1 MAMQLDMSN
10 AQVMKDET
18 GRPFIVVRDQGK
30 RKRTHGIDAVKA
42 HIVAA
47 RTVANIVKTSL
58 GPRGLDK
65 ILISPDG
72 DITVTNDGATI
83 LGQMEISNHVAKL
96 LVELS
101 KSQDEEIGDGT
112 TGVVVL
118 AAALLE
124 QAADLIDKG
133 IHPIR
138 IADGYDQACE
148 VAVAELDKIS
158 DRIPF
163 SRERQQNLV
172 KVARTSLG
180 SKIVSKAHDQFAQI
194 AVDAVLSV
202 ADLERKDVDFELIKV
217 DGKAGGS
224 LEDSLLVKGV
234 IIDKDFSHPQMPDE
248 VRDAK
253 LAILTCAFEPPK
265 PKTKHKLDITT
276 VEEFKRLQQYEKNK
290 FTEMIDQIK
299 ATGANLVICQW
310 GFDDEANHLLLQNKL
325 PAVRWVGGPEIE
337 LIAIATNGRIVP
349 RFEDLSAEKLGR
361 AGLVR
366 EMTFGTTREK
376 MLVIEECANT
386 RAVTVFVRGSNKM
399 IIDEAKRSLHDALC
413 VVRNLVKDNRVVYG
427 GGAAEIACSL
437 AVEDAAVKSPGL
449 EQYAMRAFADALD
462 AIPMA
467 LAENSGLSPIETLA
481 AIKSRQVREKN
492 SRLGVDCMQTGSN
505 GNSLHPSAEF
515 KLSPITDH
523 RLDMREHFVIDP
535 LIGKRQQLL
544 LATQLCRM
552 VLKINNVI
560 IAGNENDF

>member
-1 MAMQLDMSN
+1 MHSKQASTYNLSTASRIVIFLKMAMTS
-10 AQVMKDET
+10 VIKDDH

-30 RKRTHGIDAVKA
+30 KKRQSGTEAIKS
-42 HIVAA
+42 HIIAA
-47 RTVANIVKTSL
+47 RTVSKIVKTSL

-83 LGQMEISNHVAKL
+83 LSQIEISNHLAKL

-101 KSQDEEIGDGT
+101 RSQDDEIGDGT

-124 QAADLIDKG
+124 QASELIDKG

-138 IADGYDQACE
+138 IADGYDQACDI
-148 VAVAELDKIS
+148 AVAELD
-158 DRIPF
+158 RIADTLEF
-163 SRERQQNLV
+163 TKTKRENLV

-180 SKIVSKAHDQFAQI
+180 SKIVSKAHDQFSNI
-194 AVDAVLSV
+194 AVDAIMSV
-202 ADLERKDVDFELIKV
+202 ADLERKDVDFDLIKV
-217 DGKAGGS
+217 DGKVGGS
-224 LEDSLLVKGV
+224 LEDSMLIQGV
-234 IIDKDFSHPQMPDE
+234 IVDKDFSHPQMPSE

-253 LAILTCAFEPPK
+253 IAILTCAFEPPK
-265 PKTKHKLDITT
+265 PKTKHKLDITS
-276 VEEFKRLQQYEKNK
+276 VEEFKKLQNYEKDK
-290 FTEMIDQIK
+290 FAEMVKQIK
-299 ATGANLVICQW
+299 DTGANIVVCQW

-349 RFEDLSAEKLGR
+349 RFEDLSAAKLGT
-361 AGLVR
+361 AGIVR
-366 EMTFGTTREK
+366 ELTFGTTREK

-413 VVRNLVKDNRVVYG
+413 VVRNLVRDNRIVYG
-427 GGAAEIACSL
+427 GGASEIACSL

-481 AIKSRQVREKN
+481 NIKSRQVNEGN
-492 SRLGVDCMQTGSN
+492 TRLGVDCMQTGSN
-505 GNSLHPSAEF
+505 
-515 KLSPITDH
+515 
-523 RLDMREHFVIDP
+523 DMRDNYVIDP
-535 LIGKRQQLL
+535 LIGKRQQLM

-552 VLKINNVI
+552 VLKVNNVI
-560 IAGNENDF
+560 IAGSEENEF

>member
-1 MAMQLDMSN
+1 MAMQVDLSN
-10 AQVMKDET
+10 AQVMKDES
-18 GRPFIVVRDQGK
+18 GRPFIVVKDQGK
-30 RKRTHGIDAVKA
+30 KRRLHGNDAIKS

-47 RTVANIVKTSL
+47 RTVANIVRSSL

-83 LGQMEISNHVAKL
+83 LGQMEITNHVAKL

-101 KSQDEEIGDGT
+101 KSQDDEIGDGT

-118 AAALLE
+118 AGALLE
-124 QAADLIDKG
+124 KAAELIDKG

-138 IADGYDQACE
+138 IADGYDAACE
-148 VAVAELDKIS
+148 VAVEELDEIS
-158 DRIPF
+158 DEISF
-163 SRERQQNLV
+163 SKEKRQNLE
-172 KVARTSLG
+172 KVAKTSLG
-180 SKIVSKAHDQFAQI
+180 SKIVSKAHDLFSKI

-202 ADLERKDVDFELIKV
+202 ADLERRDVDFELIKV
-217 DGKAGGS
+217 DGKVGGS
-224 LEDSLLVKGV
+224 LEDTMLVHGV
-234 IIDKDFSHPQMPDE
+234 VVDKDFSHPQMPDE

-276 VEEFKRLQQYEKNK
+276 VEEFKKLQNYEKQK
-290 FTEMIDQIK
+290 FTEMIEQIK

-310 GFDDEANHLLLQNKL
+310 GFDDEANHLLLQHKL

-349 RFEDLSAEKLGR
+349 RFEDLTAAKLGT

-366 EMTFGTTREK
+366 EMSFGTTREK
-376 MLVIEECANT
+376 MLVIEECANP
-386 RAVTVFVRGSNKM
+386 RAVTAFVRGSNKM

-437 AVEDAAVKSPGL
+437 AVERAANKSAGL
-449 EQYAMRAFADALD
+449 EQYAMRAFSEALD
-462 AIPMA
+462 TIPMA

-481 AIKSRQVREKN
+481 SIKSKQATEGN
-492 SRLGVDCMQTGSN
+492 SRLGVDCMSTGSN
-505 GNSLHPSAEF
+505 
-515 KLSPITDH
+515 
-523 RLDMREHFVIDP
+523 DMRQHFVIDP

-552 VLKINNVI
+552 VLKVNNVI
-560 IAGNENDF
+560 IAGSEENDF